1 MITKQE
7 SSESRAELVRAMSSR
22 ERGRVILKDSIE
34 TAYSF
39 LHQKRN
45 VYIHSTLDWQKDD
58 IELAIGSYVD
68 DMSQEL
74 YEAISDGR
82 DDFLRDHK
90 RFEDDITL
98 AVERLENMLQ

>member
-1 MITKQE
+1 MI
-7 SSESRAELVRAMSSR
+7 S
-22 ERGRVILKDSIE
+22 KDSIE

-39 LHQKRN
+39 LHQKRRSTSGRLLPTGRKN
-45 VYIHSTLDWQKDD
+45 VYIHSSLDWQKDD

-82 DDFLRDHK
+82 ADFLRDHK
-90 RFEDDITL
+90 RFGEDITQ
-98 AVERLENMLQ
+98 AVLSLESVLEGRAERLEKKI

>member
-1 MITKQE
+1 M
-7 SSESRAELVRAMSSR
+7 
-22 ERGRVILKDSIE
+22 GRK
-34 TAYSF
+34 
-39 LHQKRN
+39 N

-82 DDFLRDHK
+82 ADFLREG
-90 RFEDDITL
+90 RSP
-98 AVERLENMLQ
+98 RC

>member
-1 MITKQE
+1 MIT
-7 SSESRAELVRAMSSR
+7 
-22 ERGRVILKDSIE
+22 KDSIE

-45 VYIHSTLDWQKDD
+45 IYIHSTLDWQKDD
-58 IELAIGSYVD
+58 IELAIDNYVD

-82 DDFLRDHK
+82 TDFLRDHK

-98 AVERLENMLQ
+98 AVERLEKIAYE

>member
-1 MITKQE
+1 MI
-7 SSESRAELVRAMSSR
+7 S
-22 ERGRVILKDSIE
+22 KDSIE

-82 DDFLRDHK
+82 ADFLRDHK
-90 RFEDDITL
+90 RFREDITL
-98 AVERLENMLQ
+98 AVERLEKKL

>member
-1 MITKQE
+1 MIT
-7 SSESRAELVRAMSSR
+7 
-22 ERGRVILKDSIE
+22 KDSIE

-45 VYIHSTLDWQKDD
+45 VYIHSSLDWQKDD
-58 IELAIGSYVD
+58 IEIAIDSYVD

-82 DDFLRDHK
+82 ADFLRDHK
-90 RFEDDITL
+90 RFGDDITL
-98 AVERLENMLQ
+98 AVERLEKKL

>member
-1 MITKQE
+1 MIT
-7 SSESRAELVRAMSSR
+7 
-22 ERGRVILKDSIE
+22 KDSIE

-58 IELAIGSYVD
+58 IELTIGSYVD

-82 DDFLRDHK
+82 ADFLRDHK
-90 RFEDDITL
+90 RFGDDITQ
-98 AVERLENMLQ
+98 AVERLEKKL